1 MTLFILI
8 TKCLFAQRGRSR
20 HGLNVARARRLR
32 PRSRRLCC
40 ERLRSQRSPL
50 NHGSTGTSATRNRGY
65 LGSKSER
72 LVNERTTRT
81 GLAIGADTPTSLDL
95 YLKEIGGYPVLDR
108 EQEVAIARRAV
119 AGDAS
124 AAEALV
130 TSNLRFVVM
139 IAKKYQNLGLPLAD
153 LIHEGNLGILRA
165 VTTFDPDHGARF
177 VSYASWWIRQAI
189 YKALGRAM
197 LVRPKGA
204 DEAKLRAIRKQA
216 ARLAQLHRR
225 EPALADVADAAGVN
239 MIDAANALNLS
250 DRRVGSDA
258 VLELLPSHNPLPDI
272 EAYHVERGERIAAAL
287 DTLPARE
294 ALVLRLKFGL
304 MEGQVPMTQAAIAEQ
319 LGVSAERARQLVQQ
333 ALKRMREPSRAER
346 LAPFS

>member
-1 MTLFILI
+1 LI
-8 TKCLFAQRGRSR
+8 
-20 HGLNVARARRLR
+20 
-32 PRSRRLCC
+32 
-40 ERLRSQRSPL
+40 
-50 NHGSTGTSATRNRGY
+50 HGSAGISGTRSSGY
-65 LGSKSER
+65 LGTKPER
-72 LVNERTTRT
+72 LANEKTKRT
-81 GLAIGADTPTSLDL
+81 AVVIGADTPTSLDL
-95 YLKEIGGYPVLDR
+95 YLKEIGRYPVLNR
-108 EQEVAIARRAV
+108 EQEVVVARRAV

-216 ARLAQLHRR
+216 ARFAQLHRR
-225 EPALADVADAAGVN
+225 EPPLADVADAAGVN

-258 VLELLPSHNPLPDI
+258 VLELFPSHNPLPDI
-272 EAYHVERGERIAAAL
+272 EAYHLERAERIAATL
-287 DTLPARE
+287 NTLPARE

-304 MEGQVPMTQAAIAEQ
+304 DEGQPMTQAAIAEQ
-319 LGVSAERARQLVQQ
+319 LGISAERARQLVQQ
-333 ALKRMREPSRAER
+333 ALKRMRESSRAER
-346 LAPFS
+346 LEPFW